1 MYRILVTGCAG
12 FIGSHLS
19 ETLLKKGYKVVGVD
33 NLSNGKLTNI
43 QSLRNNK
50 NFNFLKCDVGDK
62 EKLSETLSQVDIV
75 YHLAALADIVPSI
88 KNPDTYF
95 HSNVNSTFNLVESN
109 SNRVGLTRLSLE
121 LSRVKIQNDLFNS
134 V

>member
-1 MYRILVTGCAG
+1 MYKILVTGCAG

-19 ETLLKKGYKVVGVD
+19 ETLIKKGYKVVGID

-43 QSLRNNK
+43 QLFKNNK
-50 NFNFLKCDVGDK
+50 NFNFYRCDVGDK

-88 KNPDTYF
+88 KNPDVYF
-95 HSNVNSTFNLVESN
+95 NSNVNSTFNLIRSCEKKKL
-109 SNRVGLTRLSLE
+109 R
-121 LSRVKIQNDLFNS
+121 K
-134 V
+134 

>member
-43 QSLRNNK
+43 QSFRNNK
-50 NFNFLKCDVGDK
+50 NFTFLKCNVGDK
-62 EKLSETLSQVDIV
+62 EKLSETLSHVDIV

-88 KNPDTYF
+88 KNPDVYF
-95 HSNVNSTFNLVESN
+95 NSNVNSTFNLVRSCEKKKL
-109 SNRVGLTRLSLE
+109 R
-121 LSRVKIQNDLFNS
+121 K
-134 V
+134 

>member
-19 ETLLKKGYKVVGVD
+19 ETLIKKGYKVVGID
-33 NLSNGKLTNI
+33 NLSNGKLSNI
-43 QSLRNNK
+43 QSFRNNK
-50 NFNFLKCDVGDK
+50 NFNFLKCDFGDK

-88 KNPDTYF
+88 KNPDVYF
-95 HSNVNSTFNLVESN
+95 SSNVNSTFNLVRSCEKKKIKKKN
-109 SNRVGLTRLSLE
+109 NDE
-121 LSRVKIQNDLFNS
+121 LKD
-134 V
+134 

>member
-19 ETLLKKGYKVVGVD
+19 EALIKKGYKVIGVD

-43 QSLRNNK
+43 QLFKNNK
-50 NFNFLKCDVGDK
+50 NFNFLRCDVGDK
-62 EKLSETLSQVDIV
+62 EKLSEILSHVDIV

-88 KNPDTYF
+88 KNPDVYF
-95 HSNVNSTFNLVESN
+95 NSNVNSTFNLIRSCEKKKL
-109 SNRVGLTRLSLE
+109 R
-121 LSRVKIQNDLFNS
+121 K
-134 V
+134 